1 MRRSLESR
9 VLGPY
14 REGSKWRI
22 VVVEGGRRATRKVA
36 SEAEALRLKSE
47 LDRELVKTQALTTS
61 EALDRYEQHML
72 GKGNKPASVAGTIGK
87 LRTMFAGV
95 ADLAQL
101 TPRRAAALYQRL
113 HSQTSQRTGRPLS
126 SDSHRNMLAEAKTF
140 GRWCTKQRLLP
151 GDPFAAI
158 EGVGRRK
165 AGKPQLRID
174 EARRWC
180 RSAFEL
186 ADTGDVG
193 AVAAL
198 VALLLALRAGEICAI
213 VARDVDDD
221 GRILW
226 IPDSKTAAGRRQ
238 LEIPGGLQV
247 YFRQLAEGKRPSD
260 RLFGD
265 HWRDWPRKQV
275 LRICRL
281 AKVPE
286 VCAHSMRGLH
296 STLAL
301 AAGAS
306 SHLVAASLGHENPSV
321 TLRHYAKRGTAE
333 AQRSAQAQARL
344 ADVIPL
350 RAHSTQG

>member
-1 MRRSLESR
+1 MRRRDSR

-14 REGSKWRI
+14 RDGDRWRI
-22 VVVEGGRRATRKVA
+22 VVIEGGRRAARKVA
-36 SEAEALRLKSE
+36 SEAEALRLKRE

-87 LRTMFAGV
+87 LRNALASV
-95 ADLAQL
+95 DDLAQI
-101 TPRRAAALYQRL
+101 TPRKAAQLYQRL
-113 HSQTSQRTGRPLS
+113 CTRPSARTGRPLS
-126 SDSHRNMLAEAKTF
+126 VDSHRNLLAECKTF
-140 GRWCTKQRLLP
+140 GRWAARCKLLP
-151 GDPFAAI
+151 ADPFAAI
-158 EGVGRRK
+158 EGVGRRRT
-165 AGKPQLRID
+165 GKPQLRID
-174 EARRWC
+174 EARQWC
-180 RSAFEL
+180 RKALEL
-186 ADTGDVG
+186 AEAGDAG

-198 VALLLALRAGEICAI
+198 VSLLLALRASEICSI
-213 VARDVDDD
+213 VVRDIDDD

-238 LEIPGGLQV
+238 LEIPAALRPH
-247 YFRQLAEGKRPSD
+247 FRELCTGKRPTD
-260 RLFGD
+260 RIFGE

-275 LRICRL
+275 LRICKL

-301 AAGAS
+301 SAGAS
-306 SHLVAASLGHENPSV
+306 SHVVAASLGHENPAV
-321 TLRHYAKRGTAE
+321 TLRHYAQRGTAE

-350 RAHSTQG
+350 RAHSAQG